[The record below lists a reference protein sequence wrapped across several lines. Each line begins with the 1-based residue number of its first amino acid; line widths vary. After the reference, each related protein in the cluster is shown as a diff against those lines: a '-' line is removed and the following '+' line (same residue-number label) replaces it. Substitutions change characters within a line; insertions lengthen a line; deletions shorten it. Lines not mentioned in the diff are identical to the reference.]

1 MCPALSGRRGLGS
14 ARLVGCVPAWQ
25 SSQAARQP
33 GTAFSTLCLCVGLL
47 PPCRAGDDIR
57 VWMDIEDPAE
67 RQVSTA
73 QHSSAAGGAS
83 QHTHAHRPSQPA
95 RPPSLNLPSSFLLVQ
110 AKWDWALDHEQI
122 VFARVSPAHK
132 LLIVENCQR
141 RGACGRGEGASGRQ
155 GLRAQGQ
162 RSFALLLPG
171 RLCADAAATAFLT
184 PPS

>member
-73 QHSSAAGGAS
+73 RQQAVHRNT
-83 QHTHAHRPSQPA
+83 HTHT
-95 RPPSLNLPSSFLLVQ
+95 
-110 AKWDWALDHEQI
+110 AL
-122 VFARVSPAHK
+122 ANRPAH
-132 LLIVENCQR
+132 
-141 RGACGRGEGASGRQ
+141 
-155 GLRAQGQ
+155 
-162 RSFALLLPG
+162 
-171 RLCADAAATAFLT
+171 
-184 PPS
+184 PP